1 MSDTVLQVR
10 DVSKYYRLG
19 QFNNGTLAKDIQSWY
34 AVKRG
39 KEDPNAAIDSTG
51 RKVSSDGFWA
61 LKDINFDIQQGER
74 IGIIGKNGAGKSTLL
89 KLISQITAPTT
100 GEIKIRGRVASL
112 LEVGTGFHPEMTGRE
127 NIYLNGAILGMKRS
141 EIDRKLDEIID
152 FSEIEEHIDTPVKRY
167 SSGMY
172 VRLAF
177 AVAAHLDCEILI
189 ADEVL
194 AVGDAKFQKKA
205 IGKMNAI
212 SKNQGKTVLFVSH
225 NMSAVKNLCNKGIL
239 LDQGKITKQGD
250 LNDVI
255 DAYFENPF
263 LNLNET
269 IDEKIKKLPIDESFE
284 FTQINVLQGG
294 KPIGTI
300 VGNASP
306 IDIELTYII
315 KKRELGFRVYFDICD
330 DGGELIF
337 RSFND
342 EQNQTKCMVEPG
354 KYISRTQIPANL
366 LGPTKYILIVR
377 ATIHNVRGCS
387 GDGIKIPISVIQDGS
402 YNRAYPD
409 DSFRGKLGIALPW
422 DNRELRKNDF

>member
-39 KEDPNAAIDSTG
+39 KEDPNATIDSTG

-100 GEIKIRGRVASL
+100 GEIKIKGRVASL

-177 AVAAHLDCEILI
+177 AVAAHLDSEILI

-194 AVGDAKFQKKA
+194 AVGDAAFQKKA
-205 IGKMNAI
+205 LGKMNEI
-212 SKNQGKTVLFVSH
+212 STNQGRTVLFVSH
-225 NMSAVKNLCNKGIL
+225 NMQAIRKLCSTGIL
-239 LDQGKITKQGD
+239 LANGKVVSTGTMNEVINQYVHDDMKAESTGTGRFVEDETKEFQLLSIKAYDQIGNQDCFESQRKIYVTLECISRKPLPRLYCYIAISNQYEDNMIVFDTSEQKSDLLSNHPEGKCNLTFAIPEGMLAAGEYKIYVDFGSE
-250 LNDVI
+250 LKEGFSVDVPG
-255 DAYFENPF
+255 YCC
-263 LNLNET
+263 
-269 IDEKIKKLPIDESFE
+269 SFTVVDN
-284 FTQINVLQGG
+284 FSKRGATRPALTSYI
-294 KPIGTI
+294 PTI
-300 VGNASP
+300 V
-306 IDIELTYII
+306 EETL
-315 KKRELGFRVYFDICD
+315 
-330 DGGELIF
+330 
-337 RSFND
+337 
-342 EQNQTKCMVEPG
+342 Q
-354 KYISRTQIPANL
+354 
-366 LGPTKYILIVR
+366 
-377 ATIHNVRGCS
+377 
-387 GDGIKIPISVIQDGS
+387 
-402 YNRAYPD
+402 
-409 DSFRGKLGIALPW
+409 
-422 DNRELRKNDF
+422 